1 MRPFFIIL
9 ALLPILLLPTNAFS
23 KIKITTYN
31 IRNFDYDSRA
41 DIMTNKS
48 ELLKIIESVD
58 SDLIG
63 VQEIV
68 NKDAFIRFVAQYL
81 PNYKVALT
89 DCGGGG

>member
-9 ALLPILLLPTNAFS
+9 ALLPILLLPTNALS
-23 KIKITTYN
+23 RIKITTYN

-48 ELLKIIESVD
+48 ELLKIIKSVD

-81 PNYKVALT
+81 PNYKFALSY
-89 DCGGGG
+89 CCVC